1 MDLPWWAWVWIVLII
16 IGISM
21 RQAAKKLKAFYGGVF
36 TFATKNP
43 VGSQVS
49 KGALTYFLQRIFR

>member
-16 IGISM
+16 FGIAM
-21 RQAAKKLKAFYGGVF
+21 RQAAQKLKAFYGGVF
-36 TFATKNP
+36 TFATKSP
-43 VGSQVS
+43 VGSQVT